1 MEAAAAA
8 AAKEETN
15 NYIKK
20 KPQQRDDVTGLKT
33 PLAKGDEPDTCFP
46 SSQQLSQ
53 RSSLM
58 INHLVRSQAER
69 TAVSENACRNTL
81 QTWEKKNILWGL
93 IHVILLYTNEEHC
106 TE

>member
-1 MEAAAAA
+1 MEAAAA

-15 NYIKK
+15 DYVK

-46 SSQQLSQ
+46 SGQQLSQ

-58 INHLVRSQAER
+58 INHLARLQAER
-69 TAVSENACRNTL
+69 TGGRHSRQRERMSEHFTDL
-81 QTWEKKNILWGL
+81 E
-93 IHVILLYTNEEHC
+93 
-106 TE
+106 